1 MQQSINKDRY
11 IPLRKADVIRA
22 CIKHGGLSETDIQA
36 FSDLC
41 KLIVS
46 TLHFEYHETLEVLKD
61 NYAPFDPNADTIEF
75 DKPTPAILQKQQHIF
90 SETFVQVLN
99 AANFEKVTDQD
110 LQEALQEESLFKVRL
125 AVEFDDF
132 AEVVFYRR
140 GEYQKTEII
149 SKFLGFKKQQM
160 TFTNYDKV
168 AVYIKF
174 KNAEYF
180 ENKKRNTLHF
190 DPDSTIIKLFQ
201 NVPKADL
208 EMLFPNSE
216 VRMRTLDKVIIG
228 GSAVIGGTIVLVTKL
243 GASLLLVG
251 GILGYWF
258 GLSNEEITI
267 SSKELLVLGVGTA
280 VLGGFIFKEWSKFK
294 NRKLK
299 FMKALADN
307 LYFKNLDNNAGVFH
321 HLIDSAEEEE
331 CKEAILAYYF
341 LLVSSEALTSEQL
354 DTNIEKWFASQFDF
368 EIDFEIEDAL
378 AKLIRFGIVT
388 LVQNKYQAIP
398 LLAAQSKMDE
408 TWDDIFSV

>member
-46 TLHFEYHETLEVLKD
+46 ILHFEYHETLEVLKD